1 MWPVSVTRPPLELA
15 GFRRPWTRGRPSA
28 HAVVGRLVG
37 FCVWPSRGCGNVFVA
52 VAVVL
57 KGPGAGAPRSLSRQD
72 SCFGGCEAGP
82 GPWFPRAPGAAGPR
96 PAAAARPSVPTRP
109 LRALSIA
116 VFSARHRPR
125 VRSNVSVFLFWLL
138 GLASS
143 RQRRTPGIV
152 WGRSGAEVS
161 TTAAVVTPST
171 GRPSLHPGGAA
182 GGPGPASGSRVWPC
196 SLGCYVFP
204 SPLKTSKRI
213 FFSVCISGISC
224 KVQQL
229 AALCGHM
236 LPWPERFL

>member
-1 MWPVSVTRPPLELA
+1 MWPVSVTRLPLELA

-82 GPWFPRAPGAAGPR
+82 GPWFPRAPGTAGPR

-109 LRALSIA
+109 LRALSCRSRFSVPGIA
-116 VFSARHRPR
+116 LACGRMCLS
-125 VRSNVSVFLFWLL
+125 FWLL

-152 WGRSGAEVS
+152 WGRSGAEVG

-182 GGPGPASGSRVWPC
+182 GDPGPASGSLRVAM
-196 SLGCYVFP
+196 FP
-204 SPLKTSKRI
+204 
-213 FFSVCISGISC
+213 G
-224 KVQQL
+224 
-229 AALCGHM
+229 M
-236 LPWPERFL
+236 LRVPRPPQNQ